1 MEVNVI
7 NETLPEMPIETFQS
21 PSLRVKNV
29 RLLLGLSRK
38 KFEEVSGISAAT
50 LLTWETGKHPL
61 SAKGAKKLVDALDK
75 LNITCTAD
83 WLMSGKGLSPRFQQP
98 STECFELDARILKEV
113 FYFEQN
119 NPLPIVSILSDDSM
133 EPFYQI
139 GDYVGGC
146 QLLPSKA
153 QQLIGRDCIVTL
165 ETGQVVIRRVQ
176 QGKEGRLNLYSL
188 NYETQA
194 ENAFISD
201 CKIQRIAQV
210 IWHRRTDV
218 VTI

>member
-1 MEVNVI
+1 
-7 NETLPEMPIETFQS
+7 MP
-21 PSLRVKNV
+21 L
-29 RLLLGLSRK
+29 
-38 KFEEVSGISAAT
+38 
-50 LLTWETGKHPL
+50 
-61 SAKGAKKLVDALDK
+61 KKLSI
-75 LNITCTAD
+75 NCTTN
-83 WLMSGKGLSPRFQQP
+83 WLLSGDGLAPRYQQP
-98 STECFELDARILKEV
+98 ETECFALDARILKEV

-119 NPLPIVSILSDDSM
+119 NPSPMVSIVSDDSM
-133 EPFYQI
+133 EPFYAL

-146 QLLPSKA
+146 QLLPDKA
-153 QQLIGRDCIVTL
+153 ELLIGKDCIVTL

-210 IWHRRTDV
+210 IWHRRIDAV
-218 VTI
+218 IN

>member
-1 MEVNVI
+1 MI
-7 NETLPEMPIETFQS
+7 NATLPEMPSDTFQS

-98 STECFELDARILKEV
+98 STECWKLDTRILKEV
-113 FYFEQN
+113 MFFEQN
-119 NPLPIVSILSDDSM
+119 NPSPIVSIVCDDSM
-133 EPFYQI
+133 HPFYQL
-139 GDYVGGC
+139 GDYVAGC
-146 QLLPSKA
+146 QLRPDKA
-153 QQLIGRDCIVTL
+153 DQLIGRDCIVTL

-188 NYETQA
+188 NLETQA
-194 ENAFISD
+194 ENTFISD
-201 CKIQRIAQV
+201 CRIQRIAQV
-210 IWHRRTDV
+210 VWHRRFDAV
-218 VTI
+218 SV

>member
-1 MEVNVI
+1 MI
-7 NETLPEMPIETFQS
+7 KETIPELPNDAYQTP
-21 PSLRVKNV
+21 PSRVKGL
-29 RLLLGLSRK
+29 RMMLGLSRK
-38 KFEEVSGISAAT
+38 NFEQASGVSAAT
-50 LLTWETGKHPL
+50 LTAWETGKHPL
-61 SAKGAKKLVDALDK
+61 SVKGAKKLVDAFEK
-75 LNITCTAD
+75 LNINCTTN
-83 WLMSGKGLSPRFQQP
+83 WLLSGEGLAPRYHQP
-98 STECFELDARILKEV
+98 ETECFELDARILKEV

-119 NPLPIVSILSDDSM
+119 NPLPIVSIVSDDSM

-146 QLLPSKA
+146 QLLSNKA

-210 IWHRRTDV
+210 IWHRRADI

>member
-1 MEVNVI
+1 MI
-7 NETLPEMPIETFQS
+7 SETIPELPNDAYQTS
-21 PSLRVKNV
+21 SSRVKSI
-29 RLLLGLSRK
+29 RMMLGLSRK
-38 KFEEVSGISAAT
+38 SFEDVSGISAAT
-50 LLTWETGKHPL
+50 LTAWETNKHPL
-61 SAKGAKKLVDALDK
+61 SVKGAKKLVDALEK
-75 LNITCTAD
+75 LNINCTAD
-83 WLMSGKGLSPRFQQP
+83 WLLSGEGLAPRYRQP
-98 STECFELDARILKEV
+98 ETECFELDARILKEV

-119 NPLPIVSILSDDSM
+119 NPLPIVSIISDDSM
-133 EPFYQI
+133 APFYQL

-146 QLLPSKA
+146 QLLPNKA
-153 QQLIGRDCIVTL
+153 EQLIGRDCIVTL
-165 ETGQVVIRRVQ
+165 ETGRVVIRRVQ

-218 VTI
+218 VTL